1 MEIRKT
7 QQAAAWALALTAGI
21 YCPGAMA
28 GDEEQSD
35 DVSLNTVTVT
45 GQKLERTLQETIT
58 GVSLATEDD
67 LTRNGALDLSS
78 AFDEMSNVN
87 LVGYGNS
94 NEYAIRGIQSGGVAG
109 AGSVS
114 SVVVDGMPVSRPD
127 IQNNMTLWDI
137 EQVVVA
143 KGPMSTSV
151 GQNSAAG
158 AIFITSKS
166 PQFQPSHHTSSVR
179 KPTPA

>member
-87 LVGYGNS
+87 LV
-94 NEYAIRGIQSGGVAG
+94 
-109 AGSVS
+109 
-114 SVVVDGMPVSRPD
+114 
-127 IQNNMTLWDI
+127 
-137 EQVVVA
+137 
-143 KGPMSTSV
+143 
-151 GQNSAAG
+151 
-158 AIFITSKS
+158 
-166 PQFQPSHHTSSVR
+166 PSC
-179 KPTPA
+179 